1 MTCNKQ
7 LQSWLALHLVPG
19 MGPVTCNKLVAYFGG
34 PDKVFAASLSALRT
48 VCRLRQES
56 LAALSDEG
64 RQNLLG
70 LAREEIGRAA
80 DKNITIIAFD
90 DPLYPSLLKNIHD
103 PPPVL
108 YVLGNPGILNCKGI
122 GMVGSRAA
130 THYGR
135 SIAHKMAS
143 NLARQGFT
151 IISGMAL
158 GIDTAAH
165 NGAIAAEG
173 RTIAVL
179 GCGLDIIYPPGN
191 HRLYKDIGS
200 SGAVVSEY
208 PLGTLPDNFRF
219 PARNRIISGLSLGV
233 VVVEAANRSGS
244 LITASHA
251 LEQGREVFAV
261 PGRIDS
267 VKSAGTHNL
276 LQQGAKL
283 VHSIDDIVEEFS
295 TLSPDYNQTNPTRD
309 NSEQENTAQLNQQ
322 EFTLLAC
329 LDVYPQTIDELVRE
343 SGFTTQK
350 TNELLLLLELKG
362 FVDSLPGKSFQ
373 KSSTLTVSK
382 DELVP
387 KI

>member
-1 MTCNKQ
+1 MANSKH

-19 MGPVTCNKLVAYFGG
+19 MGPVTCHKLVGHFGS
-34 PDKVFAASLSALRT
+34 PEKVLSAGIDELSG
-48 VCRLRQES
+48 VSRLRPES
-56 LAALSDEG
+56 LAALTERG
-64 RQNLLG
+64 RQDLKA
-70 LAREEIGRAA
+70 LAHDEIEKAA
-80 DKNITIIAFD
+80 EKHISLITYD

-103 PPPVL
+103 PPVIL
-108 YVLGNPGILNCKGI
+108 YLRGNPAVLNCQGI

-135 SIAHKMAS
+135 SIAEQMANS
-143 NLARQGFT
+143 LARKGFT

-165 NGAIAAEG
+165 KGAITAEG
-173 RTIAVL
+173 WTIAVL

-191 HRLYKDIGS
+191 HKLYQDIVA

-208 PLGTLPDNFRF
+208 PLGTMPENFRF

-251 LEQGREVFAV
+251 LGQGREVFAV

-267 VKSAGTHNL
+267 VKSAGTHTL

-283 VHSIDDIVEEFS
+283 VHSVNDIVEEFQF
-295 TLSPDYNQTNPTRD
+295 TVDRENQAD
-309 NSEQENTAQLNQQ
+309 HGKEEAEQKIFGQLNR
-322 EFTLLAC
+322 EEAALLAC
-329 LDVYPQTIDELVRE
+329 LDVYPRTIDEIVRE
-343 SGFTTQK
+343 SGLSPQK
-350 TNELLLLLELKG
+350 TNELLLFLELKG
-362 FVDSLPGKSFQ
+362 IIESLPGKAYQ
-373 KSSTLTVSK
+373 KNFNLAK
-382 DELVP
+382 
-387 KI
+387 

>member
-1 MTCNKQ
+1 MADKKQ
-7 LQSWLALHLVPG
+7 LQHWLALHLTPG
-19 MGPVTCNKLVAYFGG
+19 MGPVTCHKLATHFSG
-34 PDKVFAASLSALRT
+34 PDKVLAANVSDLAQ
-48 VCRLRQES
+48 VCRLRQET

-64 RQNLLG
+64 RQYLLM
-70 LAREEIGRAA
+70 LAAKEIKQAEN
-80 DKNITIIAFD
+80 KKITIIAFD
-90 DPLYPSLLKNIHD
+90 DPLYPYLLKNIHD

-108 YVLGNPGILNCKGI
+108 YVLGNPATLNCKGI

-135 SIAHKMAS
+135 DIAQKMA
-143 NLARQGFT
+143 NALTGNGFT

-165 NGAIAAEG
+165 KGAIEAEG

-179 GCGLDIIYPPGN
+179 GCGLDIIYPPSN
-191 HRLYKDIGS
+191 HNLYTDIGL

-208 PLGTLPDNFRF
+208 PFGTKPENFRF

-244 LITASHA
+244 LITARHA
-251 LEQGREVFAV
+251 LEQGRDVFAV

-267 VKSAGTHNL
+267 VKSEGTHNL

-283 VHSIDDIVEEFS
+283 VHSVNDIVEEFAFANS
-295 TLSPDYNQTNPTRD
+295 YESQTNSSGYTLEKD
-309 NSEQENTAQLNQQ
+309 KVLTLNQ
-322 EFTLLAC
+322 EEARLFAC
-329 LDVYPQTIDELVRE
+329 LDVYPQTIDELMRE
-343 SGFTTQK
+343 SGFAPRK

-362 FVDSLPGKSFQ
+362 LVESLPGKSFQ
-373 KSSTLTVSK
+373 RSSFLGIRH
-382 DELVP
+382 D
-387 KI
+387 